1 MSFVKQQEAAKKLR
15 VIGAG
20 LMGTGTASLKL
31 ALDELLMAPCYHS
44 GHAAVE
50 SSTLKWLDIFDS
62 SGEGIEEVLS
72 EFAATVNYPAC
83 CFFEEL
89 LKAHPEAKV
98 SSILDK
104 QISCSKLVTG
114 LSADFL

>member
-1 MSFVKQQEAAKKLR
+1 MSFFKQQEAGKKLR

-31 ALDELLMAPCYHS
+31 ALEELLMAPCYHS

-50 SSTLKWLDIFDS
+50 SSTQKWLDIFNKNGD
-62 SGEGIEEVLS
+62 GIEELLS
-72 EFAATVNYPAC
+72 GFAATVNYPAC

-89 LKAHPEAKV
+89 MVAHPDAKV
-98 SSILDK
+98 S
-104 QISCSKLVTG
+104 
-114 LSADFL
+114 

>member
-1 MSFVKQQEAAKKLR
+1 MSLVKQQEAGKKLR

-31 ALDELLMAPCYHS
+31 ALEELLMAPCYHS

-50 SSTLKWLDIFDS
+50 SSAQKWLDIFDNN
-62 SGEGIEEVLS
+62 GDGIEEVLS
-72 EFAATVNYPAC
+72 GFAATVIYPAC

-89 LKAHPEAKV
+89 MIAHPDAKV
-98 SSILDK
+98 SSIFDR
-104 QISCSKLVTG
+104 QISCLK
-114 LSADFL
+114 